1 MENIFSFEDSI
12 LVGHPTQTLSTS
24 EGAQGICQQVAS
36 NSLLQIDMHE
46 KNSSDTIV
54 RTEFTDLAGDN
65 QVLIK

>member
-1 MENIFSFEDSI
+1 MENIFSFEDTI
-12 LVGHPTQTLSTS
+12 LVGHPWAPLRVHKES
-24 EGAQGICQQVAS
+24 ANKQVAS